1 MAAAAAARC
10 AKFLRHRIA
19 LRRIELGER
28 FSRKAREM
36 IERLRYQR
44 GVAAERR
51 QHVGLDRGVVRA
63 GHLVFV
69 AGGDDHRSDGAEI
82 VALG

>member
-1 MAAAAAARC
+1 LAC
-10 AKFLRHRIA
+10 
-19 LRRIELGER
+19 E
-28 FSRKAREM
+28 AREM
-36 IERLRYQR
+36 LERLCDLR

-63 GHLVFV
+63 RHPVLV
-69 AGGDDHRSDGAEI
+69 AGGDDHRSDGAEV